1 MASAT
6 CNFRHQVHYPC
17 TLTVGV
23 RATKI
28 GNSSFTLHYG
38 LFDDESGNLVA
49 DGSSVVVWFDYGAGA
64 SRPVP
69 DWLRARINAL
79 DGVES

>member
-1 MASAT
+1 MSNPVRSTASKRNQPF
-6 CNFRHQVHYPC
+6 CHQ
-17 TLTVGV
+17 
-23 RATKI
+23 AASTKI